1 MANRHDVEEEKE
13 RGSEDEGANERCA
26 APLRGRVV
34 QPFSDTCRRLKYI
47 NRFILSLF
55 SVFSKTRTRHQLTV
69 LLHVSRLLL
78 KSLLLHTPDPIPRLT
93 AVFPARGLLCS
104 RASLSW
110 ASLRPLPYRPRSR
123 RPSQAAHAIMRPC
136 RNFSPSRSPTIRSTL
151 PSSQAKWISADFPI
165 HPR

>member
-13 RGSEDEGANERCA
+13 REGEDEGANERCA

-78 KSLLLHTPDPIPRLT
+78 KSPLLHTPDPHPSPDRRLSGSW
-93 AVFPARGLLCS
+93 PSLL
-104 RASLSW
+104 
-110 ASLRPLPYRPRSR
+110 
-123 RPSQAAHAIMRPC
+123 AIMGV
-136 RNFSPSRSPTIRSTL
+136 SPRFALQAPLSAPVASCACHYETL
-151 PSSQAKWISADFPI
+151 PQLLTFPFPDYTF
-165 HPR
+165 HFAQLPG